1 MDQPKITTKR
11 LIACFIS
18 MLLPVLAMALGCFL
32 LLADTL
38 FNLAFAITYL
48 IIPMA
53 FIGFFALII
62 FSSEKK
68 LGKII
73 LIFFVLGAFV
83 VSFFVSSLFGTFE
96 QFSYYKNEEIGK
108 HYTQVCT
115 EFDLMPTM
123 QEIGDYVQIEHY
135 DYFSQSGLIFTCDA
149 DTLIVSYTDE
159 EYQKQKA
166 LLDDR
171 YVFQEEPVTALD
183 YTCTPY
189 AEIQNYFFRMLCI
202 EDESSMKIN
211 YPKKIIFIATNDQ
224 QRSIAYTAFYDDDLD
239 YIQSLESF
247 LLKDCGWKHIVK

>member
-1 MDQPKITTKR
+1 MHQPKITTKR

-18 MLLPVLAMALGCFL
+18 MLLPVLAMALRCFL
-32 LLADTL
+32 LFADTI

-48 IIPMA
+48 IIPVA

-68 LGKII
+68 FGKII

-83 VSFFVSSLFGTFE
+83 VSFFISSFIGTFE
-96 QFSYYKNEEIGK
+96 QFSYYKNEKIGK
-108 HYTQVCT
+108 HYTQVCAD
-115 EFDLMPTM
+115 FDLMPTLK
-123 QEIGDYVQIEHY
+123 EIGNYVQIEHY

-171 YVFQEEPVTALD
+171 YVFQEEPVSSD
-183 YTCTPY
+183 YTWEPY
-189 AEIQNYFFRMLCI
+189 AEIQNYAFRMLCI

-239 YIQSLESF
+239 HIQSLEPF
-247 LLKDCGWKHIVK
+247 LLKECGWKHIVK